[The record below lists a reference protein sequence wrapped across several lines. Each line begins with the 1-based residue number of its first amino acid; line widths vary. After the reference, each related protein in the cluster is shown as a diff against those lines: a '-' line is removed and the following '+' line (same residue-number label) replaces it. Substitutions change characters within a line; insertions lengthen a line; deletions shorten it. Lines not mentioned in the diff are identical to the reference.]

1 MPEKAPISP
10 KSRRIAV
17 LLAIPVLLGCLGAHR
32 FYLGKYIT
40 ASIMFVLSMLGLAFF
55 SANIL
60 GFLPLLAA
68 VSWALI
74 DFVMLILGAV
84 NDRAGLPVKKW

>member
-1 MPEKAPISP
+1 MPTATPVSS

-17 LLAIPVLLGCLGAHR
+17 LLAIPCLLGCLGAHR

-40 ASIMFVLSMLGLAFF
+40 ASIMLVLSILGLAFF
-55 SANIL
+55 SANLL
-60 GFLPLLAA
+60 GFLPLLVA
-68 VSWALI
+68 VLWALV

-84 NDRAGLPVKKW
+84 HDRAGLPVKKW